1 MRIAQ
6 IAPLYE
12 AVPPGLY
19 GGTERVIAALC
30 DSLVQRG
37 HEVNLFAADGSTTAA
52 DLQPYGLPLRERMSR
67 RELMEV
73 APHLHLQMIADVYRR
88 AE

>member
-1 MRIAQ
+1 M
-6 IAPLYE
+6 
-12 AVPPGLY
+12 
-19 GGTERVIAALC
+19 
-30 DSLVQRG
+30 S
-37 HEVNLFAADGSTTAA
+37 LFAADGSTTAA
-52 DLQPYGLPLRERMSR
+52 ELQPYGLPLRERMSR